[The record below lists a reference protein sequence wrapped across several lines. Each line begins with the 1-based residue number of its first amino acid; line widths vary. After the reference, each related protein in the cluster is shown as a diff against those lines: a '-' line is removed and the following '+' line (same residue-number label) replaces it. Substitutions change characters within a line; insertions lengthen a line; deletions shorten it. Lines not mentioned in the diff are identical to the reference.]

1 MFFLSEAE
9 DAMADG
15 TNSDYE
21 QKLRDMQA
29 LIRKLGTSTRPAVSP
44 ERQKEIGRQPIPA
57 APIPVSP
64 EFPIHIF
71 PPNVAAYVCESAL
84 AVRSPQEMV
93 AAPLLAFA
101 GAVIGRQLR
110 LTVAPGW
117 EERPV
122 LWIATIAPT
131 GSGKTPALEAARRPL
146 DILQHRAVA
155 AWENSQTDSDGLR
168 RGQPG
173 SLSRAQPR
181 DVDPLAVPAIEP
193 PALNASRTGGL
204 PVHSVTDPSVAA
216 ATEPLALDRLYTT
229 DITTEALAIDLLH
242 SPGLA
247 IVRDEL
253 ISIIRAMDQYRT
265 RGGDDRQKYLS
276 LWSHQPLAPSRKSSR
291 PIFIQHPVVCIV
303 GGIQPLVVPGLQSRD
318 EDGFIERF
326 LPIVPDTTPAY
337 WPEENEAVA
346 PSAATA
352 LDPVVDLF
360 ARLRTLSTNPEGLV
374 IPGQLAAF
382 PIWRTW
388 YNRNVDQQ
396 QASPT
401 PLHGFYQKLPSHVAR
416 FALILHALW
425 NPADPTAVLTE
436 QRVQDAITLGEF
448 FQPQFHR
455 LLPLLSRNSGGAA
468 KTETLPQRIL
478 RQLQHSQDPDGWLS
492 RTELLLRIGR
502 GLDAATLTHTLAEL
516 IAAQRI
522 ELQIVKPPRAGRPSE
537 RYRLP
542 RP

>member
-1 MFFLSEAE
+1 MTAGPTPDL
-9 DAMADG
+9 
-15 TNSDYE
+15 E

-29 LIRKLGTSTRPAVSP
+29 LIRKLGTSTTPAVSP
-44 ERQKEIGRQPIPA
+44 ERQKEIGRQPTPA
-57 APIPVSP
+57 APIPLSP
-64 EFPIHIF
+64 EFPLHIF
-71 PPNVAAYVCESAL
+71 PPDVAAYVQEFAL
-84 AVRSPQEMV
+84 AARSPHEMV
-93 AAPLLAFA
+93 AAPLLAFT

-146 DILQHRAVA
+146 DILQHRAVT
-155 AWENSQTDSDGLR
+155 AWESAQSHLTSDDLR
-168 RGQPG
+168 RGPQ
-173 SLSRAQPR
+173 RDEPR
-181 DVDPLAVPAIEP
+181 V
-193 PALNASRTGGL
+193 R
-204 PVHSVTDPSVAA
+204 SVTDPPAA
-216 ATEPLALDRLYTT
+216 KAADPVALDRLYTT
-229 DITTEALAIDLLH
+229 DITTEALAIDLQH
-242 SPGLA
+242 APGLA

-276 LWSHQPLAPSRKSSR
+276 LWSHQPLAPSRKSAR
-291 PIFIQHPVVCIV
+291 PIFIQHPVVCIA

-326 LPIVPDTTPAY
+326 LPIVPDTSPAY
-337 WPEENEAVA
+337 WPEDGESVA

-352 LDPVVDLF
+352 LDSVVDLF
-360 ARLRTLSTNPEGLV
+360 AHLRTLSTAPEGLA
-374 IPGQLAAF
+374 IPGQLADF

-396 QASPT
+396 QSSPT
-401 PLHGFYQKLPSHVAR
+401 QLHGFYQKLPSHVAR
-416 FALILHALW
+416 FALVLHALW
-425 NPADPTAVLTE
+425 NPDNPTAPLAE

-455 LLPLLSRNSGGAA
+455 LLPLLSRNPGSAA
-468 KTETLPQRIL
+468 KAETLPQRIL

-492 RTELLLRIGR
+492 RTEILLRIGR
-502 GLDAATLTHTLAEL
+502 GLDAATLTHALAEL
-516 IAAQRI
+516 ITAQRI
-522 ELQIVKPPRAGRPSE
+522 EIQIVRSHGAGRPSE

>member
-1 MFFLSEAE
+1 VTDQPTPE
-9 DAMADG
+9 
-15 TNSDYE
+15 YE
-21 QKLRDMQA
+21 QKLADMQA
-29 LIRKLGTSTRPAVSP
+29 LIRKLGTSTTPAVSP
-44 ERQKEIGRQPIPA
+44 ERQKEIGRQPTPA
-57 APIPVSP
+57 APIPTSP
-64 EFPIHIF
+64 EFPLHIF
-71 PPNVAAYVCESAL
+71 PPDVAAYVRESAL
-84 AVRSPQEMV
+84 AARSPQEMV
-93 AAPLLAFA
+93 AAPLLAFT

-122 LWIATIAPT
+122 LWMATIAPT

-155 AWENSQTDSDGLR
+155 AWESAQSAPDILR
-168 RGQPG
+168 RGPQ
-173 SLSRAQPR
+173 R
-181 DVDPLAVPAIEP
+181 DEP
-193 PALNASRTGGL
+193 HVRSA
-204 PVHSVTDPSVAA
+204 TDPSADP
-216 ATEPLALDRLYTT
+216 ATEPAFLDRLYTT

-337 WPEENEAVA
+337 WPEEGEAVA

-352 LDPVVDLF
+352 LDPVVALF
-360 ARLRTLSTNPEGLV
+360 ARLRTLSINPEGLS
-374 IPGQLAAF
+374 IPGQLAGF

-416 FALILHALW
+416 FALVLHALW
-425 NPADPTAVLTE
+425 NPADPTAALTE

-522 ELQIVKPPRAGRPSE
+522 ELQIVKPPRASRPSE